1 MPLIVLDCETIFYS
15 CFGNKGTMHDGGT
28 IRNIAAELDVTTSTV
43 LRAGLFS
50 TDLKILNIEV
60 DKL

>member
-1 MPLIVLDCETIFYS
+1 
-15 CFGNKGTMHDGGT
+15 MHDGGT

-50 TDLKILNIEV
+50 QI
-60 DKL
+60 

>member
-28 IRNIAAELDVTTSTV
+28 IRNIAAELGVTTSTV

-50 TDLKILNIEV
+50 QI
-60 DKL
+60 